1 MTIKITMPALSP
13 TMTEGAIAKWHK
25 REGDAIKSGDV
36 IAEVETDK
44 ATVEVEASEDGILGR
59 IVQPEGAKGVKVNET
74 IALLLEEGET
84 ADALKGAG
92 SAVPAPVAA
101 KPVLDSPAPVTTPSA
116 TIPSSR
122 APASGAPVAT
132 SNNGAERQFV
142 SPLAR
147 RMAEQAGVDLGA
159 LKGSGPHG
167 RIVKSDIEAA
177 LAGQADAPRP
187 AVRLPAPVSPGA
199 ARKALAL
206 APPAAGTPGYTE
218 VPHSTMRRVIA
229 KRLAESKRDA
239 PHFYLSVDCQVDN
252 LLALRADLNGRA
264 SKDGAGAYKISLN
277 DFVIRAMA
285 IALRKVPA
293 ANASWGADAVRIYD
307 GVDVSVAVAIPGGLI
322 TPVVRAAHA
331 KGLAEIAHEMKSLAE
346 KARAGKLA
354 PEEYQGGTVSLS
366 NLGMYGVK
374 EFFAVINPPQGCIL
388 AVGAAERRPV
398 VKEGALAV
406 ATVMSCT
413 LSVDHRVVDGAV
425 GAEFLAAFK
434 KLIEDPVTM
443 LL

>member
-44 ATVEVEASEDGILGR
+44 ATVEVEAAEDGILGR

-84 ADALKGAG
+84 ADALKDTG
-92 SAVPAPVAA
+92 SAAPAPVAA
-101 KPVLDSPAPVTTPSA
+101 KPAPVSPAPVMAPSA
-116 TIPSSR
+116 PLSPAR
-122 APASGAPVAT
+122 APSSGAPVAAST
-132 SNNGAERQFV
+132 NGAERQFV

-147 RMAEQAGVDLGA
+147 RMAEQAGVDWGA

-177 LAGQADAPRP
+177 LAGRADAPRP
-187 AVRLPAPVSPGA
+187 AASLPALAVPGA

-206 APPAAGTPGYTE
+206 APQAAGTPGYTE

-239 PHFYLSVDCQVDN
+239 PHFYLAVDCRVDN
-252 LLALRADLNGRA
+252 LLALRADLNARA
-264 SKDGAGAYKISLN
+264 PKDGAGAYKISLN

-374 EFFAVINPPQGCIL
+374 EFSAVINPPQGCIL
-388 AVGAAERRPV
+388 AVGAAEQRPV
-398 VKEGALAV
+398 VKDGALAI
-406 ATVMSCT
+406 AMVMSCT

-434 KLIEDPVTM
+434 KLLEDPVTM